1 MNCCIRKL
9 QVVCLSPA
17 EQTMGQCCGVCVG
30 GKAPR
35 EGKQTTYFH
44 ESFDGERAG
53 AGSSIYMKKTAFI
66 LKHSCFVMCCFL
78 SNVSV
83 IVT

>member
-1 MNCCIRKL
+1 M
-9 QVVCLSPA
+9 VCLSPA

-53 AGSSIYMKKTAFI
+53 AGSSIYMKKNSFYFETLVFRDV
-66 LKHSCFVMCCFL
+66 LLPV
-78 SNVSV
+78 
-83 IVT
+83 